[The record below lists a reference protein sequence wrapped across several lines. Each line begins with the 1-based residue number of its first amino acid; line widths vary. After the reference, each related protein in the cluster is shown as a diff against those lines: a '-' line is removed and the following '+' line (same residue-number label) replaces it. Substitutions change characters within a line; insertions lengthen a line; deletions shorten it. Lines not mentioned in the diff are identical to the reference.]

1 MSGRGARPPW
11 LLRSAH
17 VQTLLAGLPPIAR
30 PRPHARDVL
39 RVPLS
44 TGESLHAEA
53 LWASPT
59 RRPTA
64 LIVHGLG
71 GSTRSAYARRMARA
85 VVEAGFHAVSVDLRG
100 SGESRAS
107 SRSLYHAGLTED
119 PAAALADIAR
129 DDRVASVLLVGFSL
143 GGHVALRL
151 AAEWGERVPERVAG
165 VVAVCPPLD
174 LAETSRRIERPAMTP
189 YRAYLLRGL
198 VANAIAL
205 AERDPAAVPISIRE
219 LRALPTIAAFDE
231 RVIAPMHGFR
241 GAEHYYA
248 TQSVGP
254 RLGDVVVP
262 TTVIATED
270 DPMVPADTLR
280 PFLARSG
287 GAVRVLWSR
296 LGGHVALTESVIPW
310 RGWADARVLE
320 LLRAL
325 PAS

>member
-1 MSGRGARPPW
+1 MSDPGARPSR
-11 LLRSAH
+11 LLRSPH
-17 VQTLLAGLPPIAR
+17 VQTLLAGIPPIAR
-30 PRPHARDVL
+30 PRPHARDV
-39 RVPLS
+39 RSVPLS

-53 LWASPT
+53 LWASPE

-85 VVEAGFHAVSVDLRG
+85 VVDAGFHAVSVDLRG

-119 PAAALADIAR
+119 PAAAIAEVVR
-129 DDRVASVLLVGFSL
+129 SDRVASVLLVGFSL
-143 GGHVALRL
+143 GGHVSLKL
-151 AAEWGERVPERVAG
+151 AAEWGARVPDRVAG

-174 LAETSRRIERPAMTP
+174 LAETSRRIERPAMAP

-219 LRALPTIAAFDE
+219 LRALRTIAAFDE

-241 GAEHYYA
+241 GAAHYYA
-248 TQSVGP
+248 TQSAGP
-254 RLGDVVVP
+254 RLADVVVP

-280 PFLARSG
+280 PFVGRSSA
-287 GAVRVLWSR
+287 AVRVLWSR
-296 LGGHVALTESVIPW
+296 LGGHVALTESILPW
-310 RGWADARVLE
+310 RGWADARVVE
-320 LLRAL
+320 HLRRMCT
-325 PAS
+325 S